1 MTNAMDGKKILIVD
15 DDKDLL
21 LGLNIRL
28 KAAGYDVIPVSDALS
43 AISKA
48 QRERPDLIILDI
60 GLPGGSGFL
69 VMERLSSLMP
79 VASIPVIILTAR
91 DPHANRERALKA
103 GAVAF
108 LQKPVDNDELLNTLR
123 KALEGSLEHTAEKE
137 PHIVESTEKTVKK
150 ILIVDDDKD
159 LLLGLNIRLKAS
171 GYNVILAADALSALS
186 KAQQERPD
194 LIILD
199 IGLPGGDGFLVMER
213 LNSPQI
219 NLTSPVIILTAK
231 EPKTNEE
238 RALKAGAAAFLR
250 KPVDNDELIRTIRKA
265 LGQSNRVVENGERWK
280 KNFAS

>member
-69 VMERLSSLMP
+69 VMERLTSLMS
-79 VASIPVIILTAR
+79 VASIPVIVLTAR

-108 LQKPVDNDELLNTLR
+108 LQKPVDNDELLNTVR
-123 KALEGSLEHTAEKE
+123 KTLEGPLEYTAGKE
-137 PHIVESTEKTVKK
+137 PQVIQRTEKTFKK

-186 KAQQERPD
+186 KAQHERPD
-194 LIILD
+194 LIVLD
-199 IGLPGGDGFLVMER
+199 IALPGGDGFLVMNR

-219 NLTSPVIILTAK
+219 NLNIPVIILTAK
-231 EPKTNEE
+231 DSRVNEE

-250 KPVDNDELIRTIRKA
+250 KPVDNDKLIDTIRKA
-265 LGQSNRVVENGERWK
+265 LGQSDRAVENGE
-280 KNFAS
+280 

>member
-1 MTNAMDGKKILIVD
+1 MDGKKILIVD

-28 KAAGYDVIPVSDALS
+28 KAAGYNIIPASDALS

-48 QRERPDLIILDI
+48 QREKPDLIILDI

-69 VMERLSSLMP
+69 VMERLTSLMP
-79 VASIPVIILTAR
+79 VASIPVVVLTAR
-91 DPHANRERALKA
+91 DPHANRERAMKA

-108 LQKPVDNDELLNTLR
+108 LQKPVDNDELLNTVR
-123 KALEGSLEHTAEKE
+123 KALEGPLELTAEKE
-137 PHIVESTEKTVKK
+137 PQVTQRTQNTFKK

-199 IGLPGGDGFLVMER
+199 IALPGGDGFLVMNR

-219 NLTSPVIILTAK
+219 NLNIPVIILTAK
-231 EPKTNEE
+231 DSKVNEE
-238 RALKAGAAAFLR
+238 RALKSGAAAFLR
-250 KPVDNDELIRTIRKA
+250 KPVDNDELIGTIRKA
-265 LGQSNRVVENGERWK
+265 LQESDRAVENGE
-280 KNFAS
+280 

>member
-1 MTNAMDGKKILIVD
+1 MDGKKILIVD
-15 DDKDLL
+15 DDRDLL

-28 KAAGYDVIPVSDALS
+28 KAAGYDVIPASDALS

-69 VMERLSSLMP
+69 VMERLTSLMP
-79 VASIPVIILTAR
+79 VASIPVIVLTAR

-108 LQKPVDNDELLNTLR
+108 LQKPVDNDDLLNTVR

-137 PHIVESTEKTVKK
+137 PRIVQRTEKTFKK
-150 ILIVDDDKD
+150 ILIVDDDRD
-159 LLLGLNIRLKAS
+159 LLLGLNIRLKAA

-219 NLTSPVIILTAK
+219 NLASPVIILTAK
-231 EPKTNEE
+231 EPKDNEE

-250 KPVDNDELIRTIRKA
+250 KPVDNDELIGTIRKA
-265 LGQSNRVVENGERWK
+265 LEQSNRAVENGE
-280 KNFAS
+280 

>member
-1 MTNAMDGKKILIVD
+1 MDEKKILIVD
-15 DDKDLL
+15 DDKDVL

-28 KAAGYDVIPVSDALS
+28 KASGYNVILAADALS

-69 VMERLSSLMP
+69 VMERLNSLMP
-79 VASIPVIILTAR
+79 VASIPIIVLTAR
-91 DPHANRERALKA
+91 DPHVNRERALKA

-108 LQKPVDNDELLNTLR
+108 LQKPVDNDELLSTLR
-123 KALEGSLEHTAEKE
+123 KALEEPLESPAEKE
-137 PHIVESTEKTVKK
+137 PSVREGTEKTFKK

-159 LLLGLNIRLKAS
+159 VLLGLNIRLKAS
-171 GYNVILAADALSALS
+171 GYNVILAADALSAIS

-194 LIILD
+194 LIVLD
-199 IGLPGGDGFLVMER
+199 IALPGGDGFLVMER

-219 NLTSPVIILTAK
+219 NLNIPVIILTAK
-231 EPKTNEE
+231 DPQTNRE

-250 KPVDNDELIRTIRKA
+250 KPVDNDELLSTIRMA
-265 LGQSNRVVENGERWK
+265 LEESDRGRENRE
-280 KNFAS
+280 